1 MMGKMVTIKV
11 DGTMEVLS
19 RESVSLEDVQKAVG
33 GYIEAVPLF
42 NTYKDEECQAWCDE
56 EGKLKGYEPNI
67 YAQKVWAEASDAAN
81 YDQLV
86 GNIVILTGDAML
98 D

>member
-42 NTYKDEECQAWCDE
+42 NTYKGEKAQAWCDE
-56 EGKLKGYEPNI
+56 EGKLKGYTPNMF
-67 YAQKVWAEASDAAN
+67 AQKAWADSTDAAN

-86 GNIVILTGDAML
+86 GNIVILTGNAML
-98 D
+98 K